1 MFSLVLFVIYLVLVS
16 LLLNKNQKWW
26 VKVET
31 QAPLCTYYFGPFD
44 SVQEAESYQG
54 DYIQDLREEGAQ
66 GISYVIEK
74 TCPRQ
79 LTIVGDEPT
88 I

>member
-1 MFSLVLFVIYLVLVS
+1 MFSFVLFLIYLVVVS
-16 LLLNKNQKWW
+16 LLLTNNQKWW
-26 VKVET
+26 VKVDT
-31 QAPLCTYYFGPFD
+31 QVPICTYYFGPFD
-44 SVQEAESYQG
+44 SVQEAESYHG

-74 TCPRQ
+74 ACPRK
-79 LTIVGDEPT
+79 LTISADESA